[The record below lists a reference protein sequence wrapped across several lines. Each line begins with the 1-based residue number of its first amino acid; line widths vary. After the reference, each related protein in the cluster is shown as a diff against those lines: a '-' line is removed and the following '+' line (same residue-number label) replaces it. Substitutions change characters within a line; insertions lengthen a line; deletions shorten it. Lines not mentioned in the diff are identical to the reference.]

1 MAIIVLRRLGYQGGR
16 MIEFQRI
23 KKTYIFDGHIYT
35 ALQGVDGKIDS
46 GEMVAL
52 YGPSG
57 SGKSS
62 LLNVCGLLDENY
74 QGRVIIGDE
83 PVTKTSEFAVGVRRE
98 QMGFIFPK
106 FNLVAVQTVFENIEF
121 PLILNRISKRERTQR
136 VLEMLDKVGL
146 SEFAHFK
153 PERLTG
159 IQKQHVAIARA
170 FIHKPVVVIADE
182 PTASIDSD
190 SAKEVINLMLK
201 LGHEL
206 DTAILVATNDIV
218 IAKMCDRIIHM
229 LDGCIVEHVPAV
241 LFKYR
246 KTAEALPWGV

>member
-1 MAIIVLRRLGYQGGR
+1 

-23 KKTYIFDGHIYT
+23 KKTYIFDGHIYN
-35 ALQGVDGKIDS
+35 ALQGVDGKIAS

-62 LLNVCGLLDENY
+62 LLNVCSLLDENY

-83 PVTKTSEFAVGVRRE
+83 PITKTSAFAVDVRRK

-106 FNLVAVQTVFENIEF
+106 FNLVSVQTVFENIEF
-121 PLILNRISKRERTQR
+121 PLILNRISKAERTQR
-136 VLEMLDKVGL
+136 VLEMIDKVGL
-146 SEFAHFK
+146 SEFVHFK

-159 IQKQHVAIARA
+159 KQKQCVAIARA
-170 FIHKPVVVIADE
+170 FIHKPVAVIADE
-182 PTASIDSD
+182 PTASLDSD
-190 SAKEVINLMLK
+190 SKADVIELMLK

-206 DTAILVATNDIV
+206 DTAILVATNDAT
-218 IAKMCDRIIHM
+218 IAKMCHRTIHM